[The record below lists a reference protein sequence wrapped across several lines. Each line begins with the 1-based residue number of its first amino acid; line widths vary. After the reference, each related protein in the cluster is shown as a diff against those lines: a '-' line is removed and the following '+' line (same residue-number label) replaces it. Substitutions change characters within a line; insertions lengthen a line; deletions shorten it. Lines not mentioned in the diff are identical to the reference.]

1 MASITT
7 RAAKGTP
14 LTHAEV
20 DANFTNLNTDK
31 AETAAPTFTGQV
43 KVAAGTA
50 AAPSVTITGD
60 LNTGLFSPSADQ
72 LSVTTGGTERLRIDA
87 AGQVEAVSLGTAAAP
102 AWSFVSDPNTGI
114 YSPGA
119 DQLALSTGGAERMR
133 INSSGRVGIGTG
145 SPAST
150 LNVNGTCRI
159 QQAST
164 FAGINVR
171 NDNDSSVA
179 TTTSF
184 FDASNNLGTIDGHL
198 FIEHLTTGGS
208 SAIIAT
214 TPAGDRST
222 DRRVSRLII
231 SSAGTTTLNS
241 AAATA
246 PFIAQINGAEQ
257 ARIDSSGRLL
267 VGTSSTRAAGGNFGA
282 TTNQVLFETVDIA
295 SFTAVGN
302 KADPSGPF
310 FVLAKSRAGVIG
322 GSTAVVAD
330 DVLGSIVFAGANGT
344 DLSNIA
350 ASIEALVDGTPF
362 SGGDTTDLP
371 GRLVF
376 KTTADGA
383 ASPTERMRI
392 SSNGNVGIGITN
404 PGRTLSVSS
413 SADTSIQTLSTG
425 TGSYVQFTDSANSS
439 YIGTNNGS
447 IVFLNPTIER
457 ARIDSSG
464 RLLVGTSSNRPSRI
478 GTNSFNSLLQIESDA
493 EAAQSITRWAADS
506 NSSRLHLQKGRGT
519 GASPTIVAAD
529 DNLGD
534 FTFSGYDGANMT
546 NGANIR
552 AQVDGTPGTND
563 MPARLVFSTT
573 ADGASSATEQ
583 LRISNGGTVI
593 YNQPAPAAV
602 DTTAT
607 LTVANLT
614 AKIIT
619 SSTAAAVT
627 MTLPTGTLMDGG
639 FFGLYN
645 NMAFEWSVINTGAT
659 NAVTVQGGAGHTVVG
674 SGTVAANNSQRFL
687 SRRTAAT
694 TWVTYRLT

>member
-222 DRRVSRLII
+222 DRRVTRLTI

-267 VGTSSTRAAGGNFGA
+267 VGTSAVK
-282 TTNQVLFETVDIA
+282 TTNSGLLEVNGSNMGLA
-295 SFTAVGN
+295 SFQNNAFAYSYVFT
-302 KADPSGPF
+302 
-310 FVLAKSRAGVIG
+310 KSRGTTLGTIVNSGDEIG
-322 GSTAVVAD
+322 TIQFRGDDGS
-330 DVLGSIVFAGANGT
+330 GGA
-344 DLSNIA
+344 SIA
-350 ASIEALVDGTPF
+350 ATWIQGFVDGTP
-362 SGGDTTDLP
+362 GTNDMP

-376 KTTADGA
+376 STTADGA
-383 ASPTERMRI
+383 SSPTERMRI

>member
-267 VGTSSTRAAGGNFGA
+267 VGTSAVK
-282 TTNQVLFETVDIA
+282 TTNSGLLEVNGSNMGLA
-295 SFTAVGN
+295 SFQNNAFAYSYVFT
-302 KADPSGPF
+302 
-310 FVLAKSRAGVIG
+310 KSRGTTLGTIVNSGDEIG
-322 GSTAVVAD
+322 TIQFRGDDGS
-330 DVLGSIVFAGANGT
+330 GGA
-344 DLSNIA
+344 SIA
-350 ASIEALVDGTPF
+350 ATWIQGFVDGTP
-362 SGGDTTDLP
+362 GTNDMP

-376 KTTADGA
+376 STTADGA
-383 ASPTERMRI
+383 SSPTERMRI